1 MDNVTTV
8 TTINLNKVCR
18 VCLMEYEEMHSIF
31 SEIQNE
37 DNLEEESTFLCEILM
52 NISSIRVLA
61 DDGLPSMIC
70 TSCMEL
76 AHTSYKFQQQ
86 CNRSQEILE
95 AYILQLQAKDFD
107 EEAQCNKET
116 PEEVLEYLHSN
127 LSPTND
133 ETNELLQ
140 VAVESVVDE
149 VKELESNCTN
159 DKDCLDDSLGLSSD
173 SNFPDSSCV
182 NPENVLIKTEVKDE
196 PILDAAKVAASEDNV
211 RLRQRLAIKRMKAEG
226 NSKKGGQPAIGF
238 SYYLKMNETGEKL
251 YECNYCGKMYKHAN
265 SLKIHIRTHTLERP
279 YVCSHC
285 GKGFKQYGALSYH
298 LRSHTGEQPYAC
310 KICGKRYRQSGT
322 LTAHMR
328 VHTGQKPFLCSVCG
342 RGFRECNKAFP
353 SSTRLKRHA
362 IIHTGLKPYTCE
374 VCSKSFNRLSSLRV
388 HAKIHTDERPHVCSI
403 CGKGFIQAHALRGHM
418 HTHSSADDVGKA
430 S

>member
-37 DNLEEESTFLCEILM
+37 DNLEEESTFLCEILT
-52 NISSIRVLA
+52 NISSIRVIIFLKALLKNTLMLFSKILA

-70 TSCMEL
+70 TNCMEL

-95 AYILQLQAKDFD
+95 AYVLQLQAKDFD

-116 PEEVLEYLHSN
+116 PEEVLKYLHTN

-149 VKELESNCTN
+149 VKKLGNNCTN

-182 NPENVLIKTEVKDE
+182 NPENVMIKTEIKDE
-196 PILDAAKVAASEDNV
+196 PIFDAAKVAASEDNI

-226 NSKKGGQPAIGF
+226 SGKKSGQPAIGF
-238 SYYLKMNETGEKL
+238 SYYLKMNETGEKVR
-251 YECNYCGKMYKHAN
+251 KQ
-265 SLKIHIRTHTLERP
+265 HI
-279 YVCSHC
+279 
-285 GKGFKQYGALSYH
+285 
-298 LRSHTGEQPYAC
+298 
-310 KICGKRYRQSGT
+310 INNRY
-322 LTAHMR
+322 L
-328 VHTGQKPFLCSVCG
+328 
-342 RGFRECNKAFP
+342 N
-353 SSTRLKRHA
+353 
-362 IIHTGLKPYTCE
+362 
-374 VCSKSFNRLSSLRV
+374 
-388 HAKIHTDERPHVCSI
+388 
-403 CGKGFIQAHALRGHM
+403 
-418 HTHSSADDVGKA
+418 
-430 S
+430 